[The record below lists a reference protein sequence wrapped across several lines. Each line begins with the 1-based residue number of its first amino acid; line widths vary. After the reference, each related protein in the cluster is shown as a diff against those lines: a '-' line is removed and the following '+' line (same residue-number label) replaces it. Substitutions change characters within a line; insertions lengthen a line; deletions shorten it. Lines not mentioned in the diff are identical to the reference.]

1 MYLLVAQGLLITL
14 DISAIY
20 MWPLVSFITRSFVF
34 GGVYFDKT
42 SENTE
47 YWKSLNYKLC
57 MHTKAK
63 QK

>member
-20 MWPLVSFITRSFVF
+20 MWPLLSCITMSFVS
-34 GGVYFDKT
+34 GGVHFDKK

-47 YWKSLNYKLC
+47 
-57 MHTKAK
+57 
-63 QK
+63 